1 MDSSQIAN
9 WASIA
14 SVVVSIILAGITFL
28 YLLATR
34 RMVKEMQEARKSQ
47 PQPVLTCEI
56 GCNLD
61 RSFAEGMN
69 PGHAALGECKDI
81 IIRNVGNAPAIEVS
95 AKANVANVDESKAQ
109 FDPVDCSVGIV
120 GANPATLPMDHGH
133 TLSGLPPKPRVT
145 VTLTY
150 QNIYKI
156 PYTTT
161 ATFELRNYTK
171 PTDAKPSG
179 AWIKLD
185 EKVRPA

>member
-1 MDSSQIAN
+1 MDISQITNLAL
-9 WASIA
+9 
-14 SVVVSIILAGITFL
+14 VVATVILVIITFF

-61 RSFAEGMN
+61 RSFSEGMD
-69 PGHAALGECKDI
+69 PGHAVLGECNDI

-95 AKANVANVDESKAQ
+95 AKANVANFDESKAQ

-185 EKVRPA
+185 EKVRPT

>member
-1 MDSSQIAN
+1 MDISQITN
-9 WASIA
+9 SA
-14 SVVVSIILAGITFL
+14 SVVVSVILAVITFF

-69 PGHAALGECKDI
+69 PGHAALGECNDVI
-81 IIRNVGNAPAIEVS
+81 IHNVGNAPAIEVN
-95 AKANVANVDESKAQ
+95 ARANVINFDESKAQ
-109 FDPVDCSVGIV
+109 FDSVDCSVGIV
-120 GANPATLPMDHGH
+120 GTNPVSLPMDHGNFIP
-133 TLSGLPPKPRVT
+133 GLPQKPQVT
-145 VTLTY
+145 VVLTY

-156 PYTTT
+156 PYITT

-179 AWIKLD
+179 AWIKLN
-185 EKVRPA
+185 EKVNPA